1 MGMLGQ
7 FRLRAERH
15 IKLFRCLRKSAALRK
30 RITRTDSIR
39 PGDVLA
45 FVVLRNELVRLP
57 YFLEYYRAQGVRH
70 FLMVDNGSDDGT
82 AEYLESQ
89 RDVSLWT
96 TKASYKGASFGV
108 DWLNHLLWLYGA
120 GHWVLVLDV
129 DEFLVYPF
137 CDTRPLSA
145 LTDWLD
151 SQGRRSFGAMLLDM
165 YPKGPISAQPYQS
178 GQNPFEIARFF
189 DAGNLGIRRNARYQ
203 NLWIQGG
210 VRQRVIMATQP
221 KAAPALNKIPLV
233 RWHRQYAY
241 ISSTHTLLPRAL
253 NKVYDDSG
261 GEFASG
267 VLLHAKFLDTILA
280 KTREELTRG
289 EHYAASRE
297 YQAYAASLAQGQD
310 LWCDWSSEYINWRQL
325 EILGLM
331 SKGDWA

>member
-1 MGMLGQ
+1 MLGQ

-15 IKLFRCLRKSAALRK
+15 IKLFRCLRKSASLRK

-39 PGDVLA
+39 PRDVLV
-45 FVVLRNELVRLP
+45 FVVLRNEIVRLP

-82 AEYLESQ
+82 PEYLERH

-96 TKASYKGASFGV
+96 TQASYKSASYGV

-137 CDTRPLSA
+137 CDSRPLSA

-178 GQNPFEIARFF
+178 GQNPFEIARYF
-189 DAGNLGIRRNARYQ
+189 DSGNLSIRRNERYQ

-210 VRQRVIMATQP
+210 VRQRVLMANMP
-221 KAAPALNKIPLV
+221 KAAPALNKTPLV
-233 RWHRQYAY
+233 RWSRQYAY
-241 ISSTHTLLPRAL
+241 ISSTHALLPRAL

-261 GEFASG
+261 GEFACG

-280 KTREELTRG
+280 KTREELARRQ
-289 EHYAASRE
+289 HYAQSRE
-297 YQAYAASLAQGQD
+297 YHAYAATLDQSQD
-310 LWCDWSSEYINWRQL
+310 LWCDWSTEYINWRQL

>member
-1 MGMLGQ
+1 MSLLGQ

-39 PGDVLA
+39 PRDVLA

-57 YFLEYYRAQGVRH
+57 YFLDYYRAQGVRH

-82 AEYLESQ
+82 AEYLEGQ
-89 RDVSLWT
+89 RDVSLWST
-96 TKASYKGASFGV
+96 QASYKGASYGV

-151 SQGRRSFGAMLLDM
+151 SQGRHSFGAMLLDM
-165 YPKGPISAQPYQS
+165 YPKGPISAQPYHS
-178 GQNPFEIARFF
+178 GQNPFEIARYF
-189 DAGNLGIRRNARYQ
+189 DAGNLSIRRNARYQ

-210 VRQRVIMATQP
+210 VRQRVIMAAEP
-221 KAAPALNKIPLV
+221 KAAPALNKTPLV
-233 RWHRQYAY
+233 RWSRAYAY
-241 ISSTHTLLPRAL
+241 ISSTHTILPRAL
-253 NKVYDDSG
+253 NKVYDDGG
-261 GEFASG
+261 GELASG
-267 VLLHAKFLDTILA
+267 VLLHAKFLNTILA
-280 KTREELTRG
+280 KTHEELTRG
-289 EHYAASRE
+289 EHYSDSRE
-297 YQAYAASLAQGQD
+297 YHAYAASLTQSQN
-310 LWCDWSSEYINWRQL
+310 LWCTWSTEYINWRQL